1 MKLWKQVFIGL
12 ILGVILGVTL
22 KEQAAYLRP
31 LGDVFIRL
39 IKMIIVPLIFFA
51 IVGGMTSSR
60 DTKTLHSIGIKAI
73 GAYITTTLIAIFI
86 GLFVGNTLKPGAGMA
101 LELGDAG
108 QSITSSGDHWIVKIF
123 HILLNVI
130 PDNAVGAMAQGTIL
144 QVVFFALFVGYT
156 INHLDQKDAE
166 RLASLFQLF
175 SRIVFKMVQFIIRL
189 SPLAA
194 CTLTAW
200 VVGTQGL
207 NVLVNLAALIGC
219 AYFAFGLQYI
229 VFGALIYFWTGMSP
243 KPFYKKSME
252 YQLIAFSTSSSK
264 AALPTTMEVCQ
275 KKLGI
280 SETSSSFVLPLG
292 ASINMDGIAIYL
304 GLCVMFFAQAM
315 GHTFS
320 MADYAVIVLT
330 STLGAIG
337 GAGIPGGTMVMLP
350 MVMGSVGLPIEGI
363 ALVVG
368 IDRLIDMMRTTISI
382 TGDAAVTLC
391 VDHSE
396 GLLDKNTYHSQ
407 ETALKTA

>member
-12 ILGVILGVTL
+12 VLGVGLGVAL
-22 KEQAAYLRP
+22 KEDAVYLKP
-31 LGDVFIRL
+31 LGDIFIRL

-60 DTKTLHSIGIKAI
+60 DTKAINTISLKAIAAYVMTTLVAISIGL
-73 GAYITTTLIAIFI
+73 G
-86 GLFVGNTLKPGAGMA
+86 VGNLFKPGAGVM
-101 LELGDAG
+101 LHLTDTRQILNNGEHWVTKTLG
-108 QSITSSGDHWIVKIF
+108 
-123 HILLNVI
+123 ILLNII

-144 QVVFFALFVGYT
+144 QVVFFALFVGFT
-156 INHLDQKDAE
+156 INRLDNGDSE
-166 RLASLFQLF
+166 RLASVFQLF

-207 NVLVNLAALIGC
+207 SVLANLAALIAC
-219 AYFAFGLQYI
+219 TYFAFGLQYL
-229 VFGALIYFWTGMSP
+229 VFGAMIYGWTGLSP
-243 KPFYKKSME
+243 KPFYKKSLE

-264 AALPTTMEVCQ
+264 AALPTTMHVCQ

-280 SETSSSFVLPLG
+280 SHTSTSFVLPLG
-292 ASINMDGIAIYL
+292 AAINMDGIAIYL

-315 GHTFS
+315 GLTFS
-320 MADYAVIVLT
+320 TSDYAIIILT
-330 STLGAIG
+330 STLGSIG

-350 MVMGSVGLPIEGI
+350 MVLGSVGLPIEGI

-368 IDRLIDMMRTTISI
+368 VDRIIDMMRTTISI

-391 VDHSE
+391 VDHSQ
-396 GLLDKNTYHSQ
+396 GLLQKEIYNAGPDLDQ
-407 ETALKTA
+407 PCL